1 MTPTVDEGIVDLMPN
16 VLFLTIF
23 LQFLCASTRIFGR
36 SDVMGGGANHGVMT
50 LGSRPPFVFSPTHL
64 TIEFFSNFKI
74 KTTKKFSPH
83 EESFT
88 LTFSLIKILKD
99 EKNQRSSFYHRTLAP
114 HVRILFS
121 TLTFEVMPFC
131 VCVCVCG
138 VVIMTLLLQAT
149 LLHPSRRS
157 G

>member
-1 MTPTVDEGIVDLMPN
+1 MCCFLPFFCNFYAPRLEFSAVPTG
-16 VLFLTIF
+16 
-23 LQFLCASTRIFGR
+23 G
-36 SDVMGGGANHGVMT
+36 GGGANHGVMT